1 MRICFYE
8 FCFATACGARWMLSL
23 VQKLMNQRVSCVMLP
38 STFSLFIVCPAPLT
52 LPPPPPPPSLSPLPS
67 EPQPKLSFSL
77 LDGTFDEH
85 ERSIYLFMRA
95 LVICWVCFPLF
106 LFPAAPH
113 PSPMRSTLG
122 EEWRLEMK
130 HMMTIISS
138 SSSSSSSSSAMQ
150 LSRLPVM
157 RGRRPQF

>member
-23 VQKLMNQRVSCVMLP
+23 VQKLMNQRVSCVMFP
-38 STFSLFIVCPAPLT
+38 STFSLFIVCPAFLN
-52 LPPPPPPPSLSPLPS
+52 PPPPPHSLSPLPS

-130 HMMTIISS
+130 HMMTIIIIIIIII
-138 SSSSSSSSSAMQ
+138 SSSSSSSA
-150 LSRLPVM
+150 RLPVM